1 VCFHTNYVSIVYHIQ
16 VIIAALRNTAGI
28 IFSSCGFLL
37 CFFFFSLPNLSG
49 RFCTRC
55 GLSTNLECRS
65 EMCYTQLARNTGR
78 KNDAN
83 ITICASS
90 HNFVGL
96 FLCNKGIYQ
105 QADRF
110 LRPDCAPVP
119 NAPSSKCPELRSLH
133 AAALPVQSEY
143 PAESCA
149 AAAVPLPESPQG
161 QTSKSIPSV
170 SFVRTESNFF
180 TIHRR
185 HRRKKSGI
193 RIVKFEF
200 CDF

>member
-1 VCFHTNYVSIVYHIQ
+1 
-16 VIIAALRNTAGI
+16 
-28 IFSSCGFLL
+28 
-37 CFFFFSLPNLSG
+37 
-49 RFCTRC
+49 
-55 GLSTNLECRS
+55 
-65 EMCYTQLARNTGR
+65 MCHTQLARNTGR

-180 TIHRR
+180 YNTQETQTQKIRDQNCE
-185 HRRKKSGI
+185 I
-193 RIVKFEF
+193 RILRFLRIFWNFQKAIARYL
-200 CDF
+200 CSRSGPLWSRPN